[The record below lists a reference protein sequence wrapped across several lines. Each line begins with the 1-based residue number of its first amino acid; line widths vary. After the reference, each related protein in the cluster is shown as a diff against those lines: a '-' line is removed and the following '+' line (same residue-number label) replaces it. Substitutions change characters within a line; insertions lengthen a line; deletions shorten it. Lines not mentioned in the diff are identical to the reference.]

1 MSGIAGCLRF
11 DGGPPETK
19 TVRTMAD
26 MMQHRGPDG
35 TTVWSDTNVSLAQL
49 MLRTTAE
56 TTSTDLPLH
65 DPDRSLS
72 LIMDGRVDNWEDL
85 RSQLTQKGVQLR
97 SQSDA
102 ELVLSAFSCW
112 GHACLSRI
120 EGDFAFVLWDARKRQ
135 AFCARDRMG
144 QKPFY
149 FHWDGCRFVFA
160 SELGPVFDALS
171 AVPRM
176 NEGVVAEML
185 DNSWISREETLWQGI
200 LRLTPGHAMTVDA
213 NGVQTMRY
221 WQPENTPLLRHKT
234 DADYAVHYREILMD
248 AVRRVSRSHLP
259 VGYDVSGGLDSSSI
273 FAAADELTTA
283 HRLPAP
289 DIHGFTMLFD
299 VETDAYELDYAHAV
313 GAHRQRCIAEI
324 PPTLE
329 PLSWYQ
335 EETERLRT
343 IANMPNVLMH
353 QGTYRALQ
361 KLGGRAY
368 LSGLGGDQW
377 LAFGDT
383 ALAEAFQLG
392 SSSMMRDVLRSD
404 VAEFGVVNSV
414 WRVLRHGAYPLL
426 PEAVRA
432 YARRISPVRPEGHE
446 PETWL
451 SDHLQEI
458 LSERRDRAQK
468 DWRNRT
474 KGLRVGLRQRLMA
487 VESAYLQFGC
497 ELLEATGQNA
507 GIEIRSPFLNQTF
520 LEFCLS
526 LPLTQLRRGG
536 TDRYIHRQAMVDLL
550 PTKVLERTDK
560 AEFSAAS
567 APVRDEL
574 VAISAPDTS
583 DWVSAEDFEDV
594 QENALDPYQTLY
606 SWPEGML
613 LFCVLLSALRRFDT
627 SHDLTTPMQNIGD
640 KRCQK
645 QVASEPLV

>member
-11 DGGPPETK
+11 DGGPPETVA
-19 TVRTMAD
+19 VRTMAD

-35 TTVWSDTNVSLAQL
+35 ITVWSDANVSLAQL

-56 TTSTDLPLH
+56 TTSADLPLH
-65 DPDRSLS
+65 CPDRSLS
-72 LIMDGRVDNWEDL
+72 LVMDGRVDNWEDL
-85 RSQLTQKGVQLR
+85 RRQLTQMGVHLR

-112 GHACLSRI
+112 GPACLSRI
-120 EGDFAFVLWDARKRQ
+120 EGDFAFVLWDARARQ

-149 FHWDGCRFVFA
+149 YHWDGRRFVFA
-160 SELGPVFDALS
+160 SELRPVFDALS
-171 AVPRM
+171 ETPGM
-176 NEGVVAEML
+176 NEGIVAEML
-185 DNSWISREETLWQGI
+185 DNSWISRDETMWHGI
-200 LRLTPGHAMTVDA
+200 LRLAPGHAMTVDA
-213 NGVQTMRY
+213 NGVQRTRY
-221 WQPENTPLLRHKT
+221 WQPETVPLLRHKS
-234 DADYAVHYREILMD
+234 DADYAAHYRDTMMD
-248 AVRRVSRSHLP
+248 VVRRVSRSHLP

-273 FAAADELTTA
+273 FAAADALTTTS
-283 HRLPAP
+283 RLPAP
-289 DIHGFTMLFD
+289 DILGFTMLFD

-313 GAHRQRCIAEI
+313 GAHRRRSITEI
-324 PPTLE
+324 PPTLA
-329 PLSWYQ
+329 PLYWYL
-335 EETERLRT
+335 EESAHRMT

-353 QGTYRALQ
+353 QGTYRGLQ
-361 KLGGRAY
+361 KRGGRAY

-377 LAFGDT
+377 LAFGDA

-392 SSSMMRDVLRSD
+392 SWSMARDVLRSD
-404 VAEFGVVNSV
+404 LAEFGVWNSV
-414 WRVLRHGAYPLL
+414 WRTLRHGAYPLL

-432 YARRISPVRPEGHE
+432 HARRISPVRPEGHE

-451 SDHLQEI
+451 SDRLQDI
-458 LSERRDRAQK
+458 LSERRDRAQNA
-468 DWRNRT
+468 WRNKT

-497 ELLEATGQNA
+497 ELLDVTGQQA
-507 GIEIRSPFLNQTF
+507 GVEIRSPFLNQTF

-526 LPLTQLRRGG
+526 LPLTQLRRGD

-574 VAISAPDTS
+574 VALSAPKTS
-583 DWVSAEDFEDV
+583 DWVSEDDFKDV
-594 QENALDPYQTLY
+594 QESALDAYQTQY

-613 LFCVLLSALRRFDT
+613 LFYVLLSGLKQVGT
-627 SHDLTTPMQNIGD
+627 SNCLTTHTPSIGD
-640 KRCQK
+640 DKYQK
-645 QVASEPLV
+645 KVATEPLA